1 MPEFASRIGVPAD
14 ELRAYLDATTS
25 PSASLMIRMRRL
37 SDRFA
42 KARSHQPPQE
52 PPRRA
57 RAAAASQLLMIGR
70 SDDLT
75 LRRILAETRTIAVV
89 GASQNPARPSHEIYS
104 YLLSTGQYQV
114 YPVNP
119 TITEID
125 GAQVYPRLADLPV
138 APDMVDVFR
147 RFDELPSVLAE
158 TLALKQRPK
167 TLWLQQGLWHEQVGR
182 DAEAAGMQV
191 VMDRCLMVDHARLR

>member
-1 MPEFASRIGVPAD
+1 MA
-14 ELRAYLDATTS
+14 
-25 PSASLMIRMRRL
+25 
-37 SDRFA
+37 
-42 KARSHQPPQE
+42 
-52 PPRRA
+52 
-57 RAAAASQLLMIGR
+57 GR

-104 YLLSTGQYQV
+104 YLLSTGEYQV

-138 APDMVDVFR
+138 VPDMVDVFR
-147 RFDELPSVLAE
+147 RLDELPSVLTE

>member
-1 MPEFASRIGVPAD
+1 MTGWP
-14 ELRAYLDATTS
+14 
-25 PSASLMIRMRRL
+25 
-37 SDRFA
+37 
-42 KARSHQPPQE
+42 
-52 PPRRA
+52 
-57 RAAAASQLLMIGR
+57 
-70 SDDLT
+70 DDLT
-75 LRRILAETRTIAVV
+75 LRRILAGTRTIAVV

-104 YLLSTGQYQV
+104 YLLSTGEYQV

-147 RFDELPSVLAE
+147 RFEELPSVLAE
-158 TLALKQRPK
+158 TLALEQRPK
-167 TLWLQQGLWHEQVGR
+167 TLWLQEGLWHEQVGR
-182 DAEAAGMQV
+182 DAEAAGLQV